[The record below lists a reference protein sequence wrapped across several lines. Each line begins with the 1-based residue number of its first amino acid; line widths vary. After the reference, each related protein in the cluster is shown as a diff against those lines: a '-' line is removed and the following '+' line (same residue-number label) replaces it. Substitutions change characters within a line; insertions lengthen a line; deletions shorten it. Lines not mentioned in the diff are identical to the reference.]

1 MCRCLTTVSQLRSPQ
16 ASGRNPL
23 HSRIAE
29 NHLLKLRIM
38 ETEYGQNRKCF
49 HNVRF
54 SPEEERIIRERMKQ
68 YNYTRVSDFI
78 RDAVLD
84 KKLTQRQ
91 VVEIE
96 PYKIDNN
103 RLIPQV
109 IDAIRTYDFRLARAI
124 TAFEE
129 ALNIP
134 YVDPELIHMH
144 ARRLRLI
151 GATLGG
157 KIEWLIRFMEG
168 KRPEVMR

>member
-1 MCRCLTTVSQLRSPQ
+1 
-16 ASGRNPL
+16 
-23 HSRIAE
+23 
-29 NHLLKLRIM
+29 M
-38 ETEYGQNRKCF
+38 ETFYGQRRTYF
-49 HNVRF
+49 HDVRF
-54 SPEEERIIRERMKQ
+54 SPEEERILQKRKEKYRYQ
-68 YNYTRVSDFI
+68 TVSDFI

-84 KKLTQRQ
+84 KRLTQRQ

-109 IDAIRTYDFRLARAI
+109 IDAIRTYDFRLVRAI

-134 YVDPELIHMH
+134 YVDTELIHMH

-151 GATLGG
+151 GAALGG

-168 KRPEVMR
+168 KRPEHM

>member
-1 MCRCLTTVSQLRSPQ
+1 
-16 ASGRNPL
+16 
-23 HSRIAE
+23 
-29 NHLLKLRIM
+29 M
-38 ETEYGQNRKCF
+38 ETYYGQRRTFF

-54 SPEEERIIRERMKQ
+54 SPEEERILQKRKEKYRYQ
-68 YNYTRVSDFI
+68 TVFDFI
-78 RDAVLD
+78 RDTVLD
-84 KKLTQRQ
+84 KRLTQRQ

-103 RLIPQV
+103 RIIPQV
-109 IDAIRTYDFRLARAI
+109 IDAIRTYDFRLARAL

-151 GATLGG
+151 GAALGG
-157 KIEWLIRFMEG
+157 KIAWLIRFMEG
-168 KRPEVMR
+168 KRPEVM

>member
-1 MCRCLTTVSQLRSPQ
+1 
-16 ASGRNPL
+16 
-23 HSRIAE
+23 
-29 NHLLKLRIM
+29 M
-38 ETEYGQNRKCF
+38 EK
-49 HNVRF
+49 
-54 SPEEERIIRERMKQ
+54 

-84 KKLTQRQ
+84 KRLTQRQ

-109 IDAIRTYDFRLARAI
+109 IDAIRIYNFRLALVI
-124 TAFEE
+124 IAFEE

-151 GATLGG
+151 GAALGG
-157 KIEWLIRFMEG
+157 KIEWLIRFMEE
-168 KRPEVMR
+168 KRPEVMGNTGMMNDAITLIAMRYERKNAYFCKLARIPQHQLSIYLSSIEHSSCCAYATSDNVKL

>member
-1 MCRCLTTVSQLRSPQ
+1 MLDLSRSDNVIILTAIRS
-16 ASGRNPL
+16 GWNKED
-23 HSRIAE
+23 I
-29 NHLLKLRIM
+29 
-38 ETEYGQNRKCF
+38 
-49 HNVRF
+49 V
-54 SPEEERIIRERMKQ
+54 IISADKN
-68 YNYTRVSDFI
+68 NYTRVSDFI

-84 KKLTQRQ
+84 KRLTQRQ

-109 IDAIRTYDFRLARAI
+109 IDAIRTYDFRLARAL

-151 GATLGG
+151 GAALGG
-157 KIEWLIRFMEG
+157 KIECISGSRWRMF
-168 KRPEVMR
+168 

>member
-1 MCRCLTTVSQLRSPQ
+1 MVTIV
-16 ASGRNPL
+16 
-23 HSRIAE
+23 
-29 NHLLKLRIM
+29 K
-38 ETEYGQNRKCF
+38 K
-49 HNVRF
+49 
-54 SPEEERIIRERMKQ
+54 

-103 RLIPQV
+103 HLIPQV
-109 IDAIRTYDFRLARAI
+109 IDAIRIYDFRLTRAL

-151 GATLGG
+151 GAALGD
-157 KIEWLIRFMEG
+157 KIE
-168 KRPEVMR
+168 

>member
-1 MCRCLTTVSQLRSPQ
+1 
-16 ASGRNPL
+16 
-23 HSRIAE
+23 
-29 NHLLKLRIM
+29 M
-38 ETEYGQNRKCF
+38 ETEYGQDRKYF

-54 SPEEERIIRERMKQ
+54 SPEEEKIIRERMEK

-84 KKLTQRQ
+84 KRLNQRQ
-91 VVEIE
+91 VVEMK
-96 PYKIDNN
+96 PYVIDNN
-103 RLIPQV
+103 RIIPQV
-109 IDAIRTYDFRLARAI
+109 IDAIRTYDFRLVQAI

-129 ALNIP
+129 ALYIP

-151 GATLGG
+151 GAALGG

-168 KRPEVMR
+168 KRPDTMGEYWNDK

>member
-1 MCRCLTTVSQLRSPQ
+1 MRNCTKISAIFAKNCTKVSAVLKIIKSKL
-16 ASGRNPL
+16 GRFGQWLDEVYNPW
-23 HSRIAE
+23 
-29 NHLLKLRIM
+29 M
-38 ETEYGQNRKCF
+38 EK
-49 HNVRF
+49 
-54 SPEEERIIRERMKQ
+54 

-84 KKLTQRQ
+84 KRLTQRQ

-109 IDAIRTYDFRLARAI
+109 IDAIRTYDFRLVRAI
-124 TAFEE
+124 AAFEE

-151 GATLGG
+151 GAALGG

-168 KRPEVMR
+168 KRPEVMG

>member
-1 MCRCLTTVSQLRSPQ
+1 
-16 ASGRNPL
+16 
-23 HSRIAE
+23 
-29 NHLLKLRIM
+29 M
-38 ETEYGQNRKCF
+38 ETEYGQNRKYF

-54 SPEEERIIRERMKQ
+54 SPEEEKIIRERMEK

-84 KKLTQRQ
+84 KRLTQR
-91 VVEIE
+91 
-96 PYKIDNN
+96 
-103 RLIPQV
+103 QV
-109 IDAIRTYDFRLARAI
+109 IDAIRTYDFRLVRAI

-151 GATLGG
+151 GAALGG

-168 KRPEVMR
+168 KRPD

>member
-1 MCRCLTTVSQLRSPQ
+1 MNNYYDPRRT
-16 ASGRNPL
+16 
-23 HSRIAE
+23 
-29 NHLLKLRIM
+29 
-38 ETEYGQNRKCF
+38 YF

-54 SPEEERIIRERMKQ
+54 SGVQEKNLQERRKKFRFKS
-68 YNYTRVSDFI
+68 VSDFI

-84 KKLTQRQ
+84 KRLTQRQ

-109 IDAIRTYDFRLARAI
+109 IDAIRTYDFRLVRAI

-129 ALNIP
+129 ALHIP

-151 GATLGG
+151 GAALGG

-168 KRPEVMR
+168 KRPDVMGEYWNDE

>member
-1 MCRCLTTVSQLRSPQ
+1 MNNYYDPRRT
-16 ASGRNPL
+16 
-23 HSRIAE
+23 
-29 NHLLKLRIM
+29 
-38 ETEYGQNRKCF
+38 YF

-54 SPEEERIIRERMKQ
+54 SGVQEKNLQERRKKFRFKS
-68 YNYTRVSDFI
+68 VSDFI

-84 KKLTQRQ
+84 KRLTQRQ

-151 GATLGG
+151 GAALGG

-168 KRPEVMR
+168 KRPD

>member
-1 MCRCLTTVSQLRSPQ
+1 MKTYYDPRRT
-16 ASGRNPL
+16 
-23 HSRIAE
+23 
-29 NHLLKLRIM
+29 
-38 ETEYGQNRKCF
+38 YF
-49 HNVRF
+49 HNIRF
-54 SPEEERIIRERMKQ
+54 SYEEDKRLRKLMKECGFSC
-68 YNYTRVSDFI
+68 VSDFI

-109 IDAIRTYDFRLARAI
+109 IDAIRTYDFRLVRAI

-129 ALNIP
+129 ALHIP

-151 GATLGG
+151 GAALGG

-168 KRPEVMR
+168 KRPEVMGEYWNDE

>member
-1 MCRCLTTVSQLRSPQ
+1 
-16 ASGRNPL
+16 
-23 HSRIAE
+23 
-29 NHLLKLRIM
+29 M
-38 ETEYGQNRKCF
+38 ETYYGQRRTYF

-54 SPEEERIIRERMKQ
+54 SPEEERILQKRKEKYRYQ
-68 YNYTRVSDFI
+68 TVFDFI
-78 RDAVLD
+78 RDTVLD
-84 KKLTQRQ
+84 KRLTQRQ

-103 RLIPQV
+103 RIIPQV
-109 IDAIRTYDFRLARAI
+109 IDAIRTYDFRLARAL

-151 GATLGG
+151 GAALGG
-157 KIEWLIRFMEG
+157 KIAWLIRFMEG
-168 KRPEVMR
+168 KRPEVM

>member
-1 MCRCLTTVSQLRSPQ
+1 MNNYYDPRRT
-16 ASGRNPL
+16 
-23 HSRIAE
+23 
-29 NHLLKLRIM
+29 
-38 ETEYGQNRKCF
+38 YF

-54 SPEEERIIRERMKQ
+54 SGVQEKNLQERRKKFRFKS
-68 YNYTRVSDFI
+68 VSDFI

-84 KKLTQRQ
+84 KRLTQRQ

-151 GATLGG
+151 GAALGG

-168 KRPEVMR
+168 KMPS

>member
-1 MCRCLTTVSQLRSPQ
+1 MLDLSRSDNVIILTAIRS
-16 ASGRNPL
+16 GWNKED
-23 HSRIAE
+23 I
-29 NHLLKLRIM
+29 
-38 ETEYGQNRKCF
+38 
-49 HNVRF
+49 V
-54 SPEEERIIRERMKQ
+54 IISADKN
-68 YNYTRVSDFI
+68 NYTRVSDFI

-84 KKLTQRQ
+84 KRLTQRQ

-109 IDAIRTYDFRLARAI
+109 IDAIRTYDFRLVRAI
-124 TAFEE
+124 TVFEE

-151 GATLGG
+151 GAALGG

-168 KRPEVMR
+168 KRPS